1 MTLPR
6 RLVDTAL
13 IDLQRLVDEGI
24 REGPHL
30 EFKRALPS
38 AWTNEAKHEFVADVT
53 AFANA
58 GGGDLVYGI
67 DEGDQAQ
74 ASAIVPQ
81 ELPSSDQET
90 RRLQDFLLNLVEPR
104 IPGTEVHAVPV
115 TVADVT
121 GYCVLVRVPQSWAG
135 PHRVRTNQHFY
146 VRDGLR
152 KRQLDVP
159 EIRSLFL
166 RSDSQSQRIRDFR
179 TENLGRI
186 MSGEA
191 PLRLVDGPLLVV
203 HLVPTQ
209 AALGLVQVDPVPYTT
224 QSRLPLI
231 GASDGVA
238 RLNLDGALAVRN
250 VNATGETHGYSQFFR
265 NGFFEATCV
274 LARSDQQGLTN
285 LPSVAY
291 ERNLIALFG
300 SFRRELARLGISLDC
315 AVLVS
320 LMRADEVR
328 LGVRDDWGF
337 LENHQTHFDRRTLV
351 LPDVLAPA
359 DATPEQALKPVFDL
373 VWQAAGFSGS
383 RNYNDAGN
391 WEPQT

>member
-6 RLVDTAL
+6 RLVDTAQT
-13 IDLQRLVDEGI
+13 DLQRLVDEGI

-30 EFKRALPS
+30 EFKRALPT

-74 ASAIVPQ
+74 ASAIVP
-81 ELPSSDQET
+81 LAISSSDQET
-90 RRLQDFLLNLVEPR
+90 RRLQDFLLTLVEPR

-121 GYCVLVRVPQSWAG
+121 GYCVLVRIPQSWAG

-179 TENLGRI
+179 TERLGRI

-209 AALGLVQVDPVPYTT
+209 AALGLVQIDPVPYTT

-231 GASDGVA
+231 GASDGAA

-265 NGFFEATCV
+265 NGFFEAVQV
-274 LARSDQQGLTN
+274 LATKDERGQTL
-285 LPSVAY
+285 LPNVPL
-291 ERNLIALFG
+291 ERNLITLLA
-300 SFRRELARLGISLDC
+300 SFRRELTRLGIALDC
-315 AVLVS
+315 AVLFS

-328 LGVRDDWGF
+328 LGVRDEWGF
-337 LENHQTHFDRRTLV
+337 LEHHQTYFDRRTVV

-359 DATPEQALKPVFDL
+359 DATPEHALKPVFDL
-373 VWQAAGFSGS
+373 VWQATGFSGS
-383 RNYNDAGN
+383 RNYNDDGN